1 VASLAAGTAAGN
13 FPIPITIV
21 PGNLDLEDIQALA

>member
-1 VASLAAGTAAGN
+1 VSTLATGSRAGK

-21 PGNLDLEDIQALA
+21 PGDLTVEQIQALA

>member
-1 VASLAAGTAAGN
+1 VASLAAGAAAGS

-21 PGNLDLEDIQALA
+21 PGALELEDIQALA